1 MRQYLMPLSP
11 FAICLIAGV
20 LCPGKP
26 AMAQDNNEAR
36 IVKLEADVQTLNW
49 FLNPNNPTS
58 RSEYRLRRALEVAV
72 KNPAQAQAYFDLALK
87 DEDLSTNKKALIHL
101 EWGRILTR
109 DTYHAEAIKHFLK
122 AMETASRQHLREQA
136 LEAYA
141 ISLRGAKSIGEL
153 PEYLTTYETEHTHQ
167 GKLDSGAQEA
177 LYNIS
182 YALVRQSDQRSKPLL
197 EKLSGKTMVGRRA
210 FYLLG
215 ALEVQSKNYPK
226 AQTYFTQ
233 ASQFAL
239 PAITDPDLRKRDQQ
253 VRELS
258 WLALGRVCFETRDF
272 FNGIDAYQSIS
283 NTSSN
288 FTDAVYEM
296 GWFALDHGEHTTALA
311 ALEPLAQARPNDALG
326 WQALLLKGYIMLQKN
341 NYKGAELYYLNLVE
355 YFAQRRAELAQELEN
370 LKPYTRLLD
379 DPTLKQ
385 ALGKK
390 PFLQKLYQQAD
401 LLKAQTLSLP
411 IQEFTSMDKE
421 ISHQYQYIETA
432 LDETKTTGASASL
445 SEDINRIDQ
454 KKNQIKELKK
464 AKLTQKEN
472 ARLDQLD
479 KTLGQLFES
488 ITNERSRIKKSFI
501 SERGLLDGL
510 KDERTKLQESY
521 QVSLKIHRD
530 ELLNSAVSKFQKRIE
545 AMSIEG
551 EAGVLQ
557 ALWSYKED
565 QYNVIMGLVEARHSE
580 LGILEERFQETLE
593 YLSKGPF

>member
-1 MRQYLMPLSP
+1 MRQYLMPLSC
-11 FAICLIAGV
+11 FAISLTAGV
-20 LCPGKP
+20 LCLNRP
-26 AMAQDNNEAR
+26 AMAQDNNESQ

-49 FLNPNNPTS
+49 FLNPNNPS
-58 RSEYRLRRALEVAV
+58 GRSEYRLRRALEVAV

-101 EWGRILTR
+101 EWGRILAR
-109 DTYHAEAIKHFLK
+109 DTYHDEAIKHFLK
-122 AMETASRQHLREQA
+122 AMKTASRKHLREQA

-141 ISLRGAKSIGEL
+141 ISLRSAKSIEEL
-153 PEYLTTYETEHTHQ
+153 PEYLTTYETEHTYK

-177 LYNIS
+177 LYNMS
-182 YALVRQSDQRSKPLL
+182 YALVRQSDQRAKLLL

-226 AQTYFTQ
+226 AQTYFTK

-239 PAITDPDLRKRDQQ
+239 SSITEPDLRKRDQQ
-253 VRELS
+253 VRELA

-283 NTSSN
+283 NTSPN
-288 FTDAVYEM
+288 FIDAVYEM
-296 GWFALDHGEHTTALA
+296 GWFALDHGEHATALA

-341 NYKGAELYYLNLVE
+341 NYKSAELYYLNLVE
-355 YFAQRRAELAQELEN
+355 YFAQRRAELVQELES

-385 ALGKK
+385 ALAKK

-401 LLKAQTLSLP
+401 LIKAQTLSLP
-411 IQEFTSMDKE
+411 IQEFKSMDKE

-445 SEDINRIDQ
+445 SKDINRINQ
-454 KKNQIKELKK
+454 KKNQINELKK
-464 AKLTQKEN
+464 GKLAQKEN

-488 ITNERSRIKKSFI
+488 ITNERKRIKKSFI
-501 SERGLLDGL
+501 SERGLLNGL
-510 KDERTKLQESY
+510 KDERTKLQENY

-593 YLSKGPF
+593 YLSAGQF